1 MGEPAGALRPVPGI
15 FHSPFPIPH
24 SPMQRILLAGK
35 NGQVGWEL
43 QEALAPVGSVVALDR
58 GGMDLADPDSIRR
71 AIRAA
76 DPEII
81 VNAAAYTA
89 VDKAESEPD
98 LAMRVNGVAP
108 GILAEEAKRLGA
120 VLIHYSTDY
129 VFDGELGRS
138 YTEEDSP
145 NPVNTY
151 GRTKLA
157 GERAI
162 EAVGGKYFILRT
174 SGVYSSRGSNFVL
187 TILRLARER
196 PELSV
201 VDDQSGSPTWA
212 RTLAEATAKL
222 LRRKELQSGVYHL
235 AAGGSTSRYEFATD
249 IIRIMQDV
257 SRQRSG
263 WAKVKPITTDQYP
276 SPARR
281 PRNPSMSMDKIKRAC
296 GVALPHWRQQVLAFL
311 RDLAPDGSWERQPA
325 FRAP

>member
-1 MGEPAGALRPVPGI
+1 MTRVLVTGR
-15 FHSPFPIPH
+15 
-24 SPMQRILLAGK
+24 

-43 QEALAPVGSVVALDR
+43 QEALAPLGSVVALDR
-58 GGMDLADPDSIRR
+58 GGMDLASPDSIRR
-71 AIRAA
+71 AIRDAK
-76 DPEII
+76 PEII

-89 VDKAESEPD
+89 VDKAESEPH
-98 LAMRVNGVAP
+98 LAMQVNGVAP
-108 GILAEEAKRLGA
+108 GIMAEEARRLGA
-120 VLIHYSTDY
+120 IFVHYSTDY
-129 VFDGELGRS
+129 VFDGELGRP
-138 YTEEDSP
+138 YTEEDAP
-145 NPVNTY
+145 NPLNAY
-151 GRTKLA
+151 GRTKVA

-201 VDDQSGSPTWA
+201 VHDQSGSPTWA
-212 RTLAEATAKL
+212 RSLAQATAEL

-235 AAGGSTSRYEFATD
+235 AAGGNTSRYEFATD

-257 SRQRSG
+257 SGQRDG

-281 PRNPSMSMDKIKRAC
+281 PRNPSLSTDKIERAC

-311 RDLAPDGSWERQPA
+311 REFAPGGNRERQPP